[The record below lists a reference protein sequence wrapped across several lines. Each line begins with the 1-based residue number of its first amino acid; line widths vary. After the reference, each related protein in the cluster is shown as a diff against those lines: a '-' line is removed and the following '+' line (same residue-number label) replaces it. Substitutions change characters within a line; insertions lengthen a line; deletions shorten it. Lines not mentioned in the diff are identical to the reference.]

1 MFWSTAE
8 EEKMDRVG
16 DVTTTVDTRKLDF
29 VAVVFWRRWFLV
41 ATRTMKEGEHVVTDF

>member
-29 VAVVFWRRWFLV
+29 VAVVFGVGGSWLRHTL
-41 ATRTMKEGEHVVTDF
+41 